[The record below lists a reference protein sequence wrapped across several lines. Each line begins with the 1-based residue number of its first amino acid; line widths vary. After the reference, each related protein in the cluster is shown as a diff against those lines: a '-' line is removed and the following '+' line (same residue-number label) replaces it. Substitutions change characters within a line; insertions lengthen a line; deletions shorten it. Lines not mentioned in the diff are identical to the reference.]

1 MSKISTKA
9 DNIINT
15 NVNKIL
21 KYKQIILFNNILF
34 LAHMLIFHKNK
45 GAELNVYINR

>member
-9 DNIINT
+9 VNMTNT

-34 LAHMLIFHKNK
+34 LAYVLILHKNK
-45 GAELNVYINR
+45 GVELNVYINR